1 MEYNAFKNIPKCN
14 LHTHTNLCDG
24 NNTPEEI
31 VLAAIS
37 EKMETLGFSGHSYVH
52 FDLDCCMTREQTAQY
67 RNEIVRLKKVYGDR
81 LNILLGLE
89 QEYYA
94 DDPAVGYDYLI
105 GSVHYLP
112 ANGSWFAVDLSRE
125 ELLRA
130 ANAYYGGNIYR
141 LLQHYYE
148 TLADVV
154 EKTGCDIIGH
164 FDLISKFNADGML
177 FDETDP
183 RYRVPAFETLEYLL
197 KKDVVFEINTGAISR
212 GYCSTPYPAAPF
224 LRFIAEHGGR
234 VTISSDAHDKT
245 NLLYGFSEAMEYARA
260 AGVKALC
267 VMTKDGWKTVAN

>member
-1 MEYNAFKNIPKCN
+1 MEYITLKGVPKSN

-24 NNTPEEI
+24 NDTPEEV
-31 VLAAIS
+31 VLAAIDG
-37 EKMETLGFSGHSYVH
+37 KMETLGFSGHSYVH
-52 FDLDCCMTREQTAQY
+52 FDLDCCMTREQTVQY

-81 LNILLGLE
+81 INILLGLE
-89 QEYYA
+89 QDYYA
-94 DDPAVGYDYLI
+94 DDPAEGYDYLI

-154 EKTGCDIIGH
+154 EKTGCDMIGH
-164 FDLISKFNADGML
+164 FDLISKFNADGTL

-183 RYRVPAFETLEYLL
+183 RYRTSAFEVLDYLL

-212 GYCSTPYPAAPF
+212 GYCTKPYPSVPF
-224 LRFIAEHGGR
+224 LRYIAEQGGR
-234 VTISSDAHDKT
+234 VMLSSDAHDKK
-245 NLLYGFSEAMEYARA
+245 NLLYGFSEAVEYARA
-260 AGVKALC
+260 SGVKTLC
-267 VMTKDGWKTVAN
+267 VMTKDGWKGEAI